1 VNGSIEIL
9 ANGRPLH
16 VAPGM
21 TVAAALLNAG
31 IAGFRTSVAGEPR
44 GPLCGMGI
52 CQECRVT
59 INDRL
64 QERSCLVLVEA
75 GMRIETDSMSRHV

>member
-1 VNGSIEIL
+1 VNGGIAIV
-9 ANGRPLH
+9 ANGKPLQ
-16 VAPGM
+16 VVPGI

-31 IAGFRTSVAGEPR
+31 VAGFRTSVAGEPR

-52 CQECRVT
+52 CLECRVT

-64 QERSCLVLVEA
+64 QQRSCLVLVEP
-75 GMRIETDSMSRHV
+75 GMRIETGE

>member
-1 VNGSIEIL
+1 MNQTIEIL
-9 ANGRPLH
+9 ANGKPLQ
-16 VAPGM
+16 VAPGV
-21 TVAAALLNAG
+21 TVAAELMNAG
-31 IAGFRTSVAGEPR
+31 IAGFRTSVVGEPR

-64 QERSCLVLVEA
+64 QQRSCLVLVEP
-75 GMRIETDSMSRHV
+75 GMRIESDG

>member
-1 VNGSIEIL
+1 MNGGIAIV
-9 ANGRPLH
+9 ANGKPLQ
-16 VAPGM
+16 VVPGI

-31 IAGFRTSVAGEPR
+31 VAGFRTSVAGEPR

-52 CQECRVT
+52 CLECRVT

-64 QERSCLVLVEA
+64 QQRSCLVLVEP
-75 GMRIETDSMSRHV
+75 GMRIETGE

>member
-1 VNGSIEIL
+1 MNGSIEIL
-9 ANGRPLH
+9 ANGRPLQI
-16 VAPGM
+16 APGV
-21 TVAAALLNAG
+21 TVAAALMNAG

-59 INDRL
+59 INDRFQL
-64 QERSCLVLVEA
+64 RSCLVLVEP
-75 GMRIETDSMSRHV
+75 GMRIETSE

>member
-1 VNGSIEIL
+1 MSGSIEIV
-9 ANGRPLH
+9 ANGKALQ
-16 VAPGM
+16 VGPGV

-31 IAGFRTSVAGEPR
+31 IAGFRVSVAGEQR

-59 INDRL
+59 INDRM
-64 QERSCLVLVEA
+64 QQRSCLVLVEA
-75 GMRIETDSMSRHV
+75 GMRIETEG

>member
-1 VNGSIEIL
+1 MNATIEIL
-9 ANGRPLH
+9 ANGKPIQ
-16 VAPGM
+16 VPPGIS
-21 TVAAALLNAG
+21 VAAALMSAG
-31 IAGFRTSVAGEPR
+31 ISDFRTSVLGEPR

-64 QERSCLVLVEA
+64 QQRSCLVLVEA
-75 GMRIETDSMSRHV
+75 GMRIETGEG

>member
-1 VNGSIEIL
+1 MNATVEIL
-9 ANGRPLH
+9 ANGKPLQ
-16 VAPGM
+16 VAPGV
-21 TVAAALLNAG
+21 TVAAALMNAG
-31 IAGFRTSVAGEPR
+31 IAGFRTSVSGEQR

-64 QERSCLVLVEA
+64 QLRSCLVLVEA
-75 GMRIETDSMSRHV
+75 GMRIETDG

>member
-1 VNGSIEIL
+1 
-9 ANGRPLH
+9 
-16 VAPGM
+16 
-21 TVAAALLNAG
+21 
-31 IAGFRTSVAGEPR
+31 
-44 GPLCGMGI
+44 MGI

-75 GMRIETDSMSRHV
+75 GMRVETAER

>member
-1 VNGSIEIL
+1 MNHTIEIMVNGK
-9 ANGRPLH
+9 PLQ
-16 VAPGM
+16 VAPGA
-21 TVAAALLNAG
+21 TVAAALMNAG
-31 IAGFRTSVAGEPR
+31 ITRFRTSVLGEPR

-64 QERSCLVLVEA
+64 QQRSCLVLVEP
-75 GMRIETDSMSRHV
+75 GMRIELEG